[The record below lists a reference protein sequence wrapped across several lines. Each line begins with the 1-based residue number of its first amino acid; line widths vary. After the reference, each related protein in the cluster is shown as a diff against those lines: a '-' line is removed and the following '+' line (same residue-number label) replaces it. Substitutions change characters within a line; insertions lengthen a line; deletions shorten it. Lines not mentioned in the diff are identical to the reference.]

1 MTIEKKVAAAGTYRV
16 GDAVRHARLGLGE
29 VVAVGDGRVVVRFK
43 GGEKTLVLG
52 IAPLTKVGHVASA
65 SVYGA
70 SPIKRERRTR
80 AELEALD
87 FALALIVGEIEPATV
102 RQVFYQAVVRGLV
115 PKDEARGYKLVQRRL
130 VKLRECGEIPYGWI
144 TDNVRLVR
152 GYSRYNGPNDYAQ
165 VAAEFYRRD
174 YWAESTVN
182 VEVWLEKD
190 ALAGVLTPTVVEE
203 CGLNLHV
210 TRGYASVSYL
220 QSAADHI
227 RRDGRP
233 TYVYL
238 LTDFD
243 PSGLGISDTVAAELV
258 RRSHPVEVIVERL
271 AVDRAQIDEWNL
283 PTRPT
288 KATDSRAAKFT
299 REHGTGSVELDAI
312 PPATLRGL
320 VRGSIERHM
329 DPDALRM
336 MKLAEHQERDV
347 LRSVWGGAA

>member
-1 MTIEKKVAAAGTYRV
+1 M
-16 GDAVRHARLGLGE
+16 
-29 VVAVGDGRVVVRFK
+29 
-43 GGEKTLVLG
+43 
-52 IAPLTKVGHVASA
+52 

-70 SPIKRERRTR
+70 SPTKRPRRTL

-87 FALALIVGEIEPATV
+87 YALAEIVSEIEPATV

-144 TDNVRLVR
+144 TDNVRIVR
-152 GYSRYNGPNDYAQ
+152 AYSRYKGPDDYAQ

-174 YWAESTVN
+174 YWADSPVN

-190 ALAGVLTPTVVEE
+190 ALAGVLVPTVVEE
-203 CGLNLHV
+203 CGLDLHI

-220 QSAADHI
+220 QSAADFI

-233 TYVYL
+233 THVYL

-243 PSGLGISDTVAAELV
+243 PSGLGIADTVAAELV
-258 RRSHPVEVIVERL
+258 RRSRPVEVLVERL
-271 AVDRAQIDEWNL
+271 AVNREQIDEWDL

-312 PPATLRGL
+312 PPATLREL
-320 VRGSIERHM
+320 VRGSIEEHM
-329 DPDALRM
+329 DPERLRV
-336 MKLAEHQERDV
+336 MKLAEREERDL
-347 LRSVWGGAA
+347 LRNVWVGGA